1 MREAYIIYAKRSP
14 IGRFNGSLSS
24 VRIDD
29 LLASLLKNLASWIPF
44 DPQLIDDVL
53 VGCANQA
60 GEDNRNL
67 ARMSL
72 LLAGLPLEIPG
83 STVNRLCG
91 SSLDAVLSA
100 AAGIKSGFADCLIV
114 GGAESM
120 SRAPYVLSKSNSS
133 YGRNQKLYDTTIGW
147 RFPNPQMKALFPLYS
162 MGETAL
168 NIAKEF
174 NISRQRQD
182 EYAYNSHQKA
192 LVAQSEGKFDDEIIP
207 ISIKQKKKEF
217 TFDRDEC
224 PRKDTSLQ
232 KLAGLSPAFDKTG
245 TVTAGNSASIND
257 GASVLVMVSDR
268 FLKQHKLTPL
278 VRISAGAARGVHPN
292 TMGLGPIEATRLLCK
307 KFSKKTKDFDIIELN
322 EAFAVQSLAC
332 IDQLELNPEKI
343 NLNGGAI
350 ALGHPLGCSGA
361 RIMTTLIH
369 LMQKNKKYKEGL
381 ATMCIGV
388 GQGIAASVENCS

>member
-1 MREAYIIYAKRSP
+1 MKEVYIVYAKRSP
-14 IGRFNGSLSS
+14 IGRFNGSLAS
-24 VRIDD
+24 VRVDD
-29 LLASLLKNLASWIPF
+29 LLAVLLKETASWIPF

-91 SSLDAVLSA
+91 SSLDAILSA
-100 AAGIKSGFADCLIV
+100 TAAIKSGFADCLIV

-120 SRAPYVLSKSNSS
+120 TRAPYVLAKAISP
-133 YGRNQKLYDTTIGW
+133 YARNQKLYDTTIGW
-147 RFPNPQMKALFPLYS
+147 RFPNPKMEKLFPLYS
-162 MGETAL
+162 MGQTAL
-168 NIAKEF
+168 NIDKEF
-174 NISRQRQD
+174 KIPRQRQD
-182 EYAYNSHQKA
+182 EYAFHSHQKA
-192 LVAQSEGKFDDEIIP
+192 LKAQEGGKFDDEIIP
-207 ISIKQKKKEF
+207 IFVKQKKEAF
-217 TFDRDEC
+217 TFDKDEC
-224 PRKDTSLQ
+224 PRKNTSLE
-232 KLAGLSPAFDKTG
+232 KLTGLPPAFDPLG
-245 TVTAGNSASIND
+245 SVTAGNSASIND
-257 GASVLVMVSDR
+257 GASVLVMVSER

-278 VRISAGAARGVHPN
+278 VRITAGAVRGVHPN

-307 KFSKKTKDFDIIELN
+307 KFAKKIQDFDVVELN
-322 EAFAVQSLAC
+322 EAFAVQALAC
-332 IDQLELNPEKI
+332 LDQLELDPDKV

-350 ALGHPLGCSGA
+350 ALGHPLGCSGV
-361 RIMTTLIH
+361 RIMTTLVH

-388 GQGIAASVENCS
+388 GQGIAASVENCL